1 MTHAVHWLPLV
12 DNIIVMDNG
21 TISETGT
28 YDELMMHNGAFA
40 QFLLQYLTQ
49 ESSED
54 WEDAEGMCIVSFL

>member
-1 MTHAVHWLPLV
+1 
-12 DNIIVMDNG
+12 MDNG